1 LDPIA
6 LMSQPPANRPPESK
20 PKRSPRRWFW
30 WVLGIAVTI
39 PLIWILWTE
48 QQPEQEAWLRNEAQ
62 ARLQSWFPEVMKPRP
77 SEVGFH
83 PVPAVDRGQ
92 VLVVLIHGLDEPGGV
107 FDGLITALEQAGYTY
122 SHFLYPNDQTIP
134 DSTDLLAS
142 HWPELPDHQP
152 VVLLGHSMGG
162 LVIRDFVTRWRPA
175 LDADSAEVIA
185 ALLIGT
191 PNQGSEWA
199 RLRIW
204 LELRDYLGAESTDE
218 FSLFKG
224 LRDGTGAAKVDLR
237 PGSRFLIDLNSRPW
251 PDDVPMRILGGAV
264 SVEEDLQRAGLVALE
279 RRLGDPDWSRRF
291 ERWLTSGSRQL
302 GDGVVPVD
310 ALPAPGAPEPDIVQ
324 ATHRGLLKP
333 DLIYEGEPPGIAWTL
348 DQLAR
353 ISGPVER

>member
-1 LDPIA
+1 
-6 LMSQPPANRPPESK
+6 MK
-20 PKRSPRRWFW
+20 PTRSRWFW
-30 WVLGIAVTI
+30 IKWLLALSLAVFFC
-39 PLIWILWTE
+39 WMLWTE
-48 QQPEQEAWLRNEAQ
+48 NQPEQEAWLRNEAQ
-62 ARLQSWFPEVMKPRP
+62 ARLQSWFPEVMQPRP
-77 SEVGFH
+77 SEVGFQ
-83 PVPAVDRGQ
+83 PEPSVQPDQ
-92 VLVVLIHGLDEPGGV
+92 TLVVLIHGLDEPGGV
-107 FDGLITALEQAGYTY
+107 FDHLIPALEQHGYAHA
-122 SHFLYPNDQTIP
+122 HFLYPNDQAIQ
-134 DSTDLLAS
+134 DSTDLLAT
-142 HWPELPDHQP
+142 HWSELPEQQP

-162 LVIRDFVTRWRPA
+162 LLIRDFVTRA
-175 LDADSAEVIA
+175 LPDLDSNSADVIA

-204 LELRDYLGAESTDE
+204 LELRDYLGAESANE
-218 FSLFKG
+218 FSLFAG

-237 PGSRFLIDLNSRPW
+237 PGSKFLSDLNSRPW
-251 PDDVPMRILGGAV
+251 PAEIPLRILGGEV

-333 DLIYEGEPPGIAWTL
+333 DLIYEGDPPGITWTL
-348 DQLAR
+348 EQLAELR
-353 ISGPVER
+353 GKK